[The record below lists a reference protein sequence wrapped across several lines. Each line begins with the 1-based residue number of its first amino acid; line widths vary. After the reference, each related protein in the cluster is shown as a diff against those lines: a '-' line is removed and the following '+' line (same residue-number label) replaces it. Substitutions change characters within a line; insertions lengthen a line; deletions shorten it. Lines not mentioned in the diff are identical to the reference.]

1 MGIKFLN
8 RTTGEINYFNE
19 SNIEEFIN
27 FSKFCDYINYTKD
40 EYLVLETLIFNR
52 VKIEICKR
60 RNHVGLRVSYNIGDL
75 NADEWIIENHWRSM
89 YPFVDANSSFEE
101 IKSSFVQEIKG
112 IKLYWIANTR
122 KGDIAFRELFENDE
136 ITFQKKEE
144 KIAWDYE
151 PIFADTYASIDA
163 NIARATSDNVAS
175 RQHLRRVR
183 PNYFNEVYNSCWSS
197 FVERSVNNET
207 SATISSA
214 STSNTDDAYISN
226 TASSIF
232 EF

>member
-1 MGIKFLN
+1 MGIKFLD

-19 SNIEEFIN
+19 GNVEEFIN
-27 FSKFCDYINYTKD
+27 FGKFCDYINYTKD

-60 RNHVGLRVSYNIGDL
+60 RNNVGLRVSYNIGDL
-75 NADEWIIENHWRSM
+75 NADEWIIEENWRNM
-89 YPFVDANSSFEE
+89 YPFVGTNSSFEE
-101 IKSSFVQEIKG
+101 IKRSFVQEIKS
-112 IKLYWIANTR
+112 IKLYWVANTK
-122 KGDIAFRELFENDE
+122 KGEIPFRELFENDE

-144 KIAWDYE
+144 NIIWNYKPFTE
-151 PIFADTYASIDA
+151 TYAPI
-163 NIARATSDNVAS
+163 NIETIRVTGDRDAS
-175 RQHLRRVR
+175 RQHVRRVTSD
-183 PNYFNEVYNSCWSS
+183 YFNELYNSCWSTVAEGS
-197 FVERSVNNET
+197 LSNAT

-214 STSNTDDAYISN
+214 SASNTNDTYISN